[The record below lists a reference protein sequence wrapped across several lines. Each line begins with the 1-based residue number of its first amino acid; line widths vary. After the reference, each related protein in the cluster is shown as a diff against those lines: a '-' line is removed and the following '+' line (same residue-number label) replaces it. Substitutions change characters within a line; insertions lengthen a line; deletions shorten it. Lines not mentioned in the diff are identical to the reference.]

1 MYSGYCHAE
10 SLFAYGAFTLS
21 GWLSQNHSARIIES
35 IMQSEPHGARTMV
48 WALPR
53 SLAATYGID
62 VSFSSS
68 GYLDVSVHRVPLHTL
83 WIGVWIHE
91 VFSCGFPH
99 SEICGSMDICS
110 LPQLIA
116 AYHVFHRLLVPR
128 HPPCALL
135 RLTSSQSAPL
145 CSVPASSDLTRA
157 SRLLLFRKNG
167 IFADYAD
174 TVSFGCISFV
184 LLIST
189 G

>member
-1 MYSGYCHAE
+1 MYSGSCHVNFP
-10 SLFAYGAFTLS
+10 FAYGAFTLS

-68 GYLDVSVHRVPLHTL
+68 GYLDVSVPRVPFHKL
-83 WIGVWIHE
+83 WIHLWMTVVHTA
-91 VFSCGFPH
+91 GFPH
-99 SEICGSMDICS
+99 SEISGSKDICS
-110 LPQLIA
+110 SPKLFA